1 MTEKFPN
8 FKEKKNFFN
17 SENEMEKKFKIQ
29 ENLLESQVIEFFSYL
44 RFLLYDGKMEHI
56 YKV

>member
-1 MTEKFPN
+1 
-8 FKEKKNFFN
+8 
-17 SENEMEKKFKIQ
+17 MEKKFKIQ

-44 RFLLYDGKMEHI
+44 RFLLFDGNIEHI